1 MHPTHDPSILR
12 SYKLSAPRS
21 VQEDDGLSPYQSRC
35 KPMEARMHLRTQA
48 TNVSPRWPDLSSHRY
63 RSTYT
68 RWPPPNHHPLHHRP
82 PSSLRPEL
90 QRRLAPT
97 SLLLTYPRTFQP
109 ADNGSLN
116 PQRPKSRE
124 PRCSWWAVEC
134 IYAKT
139 VLAV

>member
-1 MHPTHDPSILR
+1 MILR
-12 SYKLSAPRS
+12 SYDLTSCRPHEVCRKTMVSAHTSPGANPWKLECIYVRRRQTCLP
-21 VQEDDGLSPYQSRC
+21 DGPTSLHIDIDRHIQ
-35 KPMEARMHLRTQA
+35 
-48 TNVSPRWPDLSSHRY
+48 DG
-63 RSTYT
+63 
-68 RWPPPNHHPLHHRP
+68 PPPNHHPLHHRP